1 VVKFASLKVLIYDCN
16 FFQMSASVREWD
28 LGKVGQM
35 SPTEKEP
42 KHEEKNKEREKRAR
56 KEKIHHSRS
65 ASPHDAPGNAATTAY
80 IKNSYF
86 CQMFD
91 FCCNFTIS
99 LIWV

>member
-1 VVKFASLKVLIYDCN
+1 
-16 FFQMSASVREWD
+16 MSASVREWD
-28 LGKVGQM
+28 LGKVGQL

-42 KHEEKNKEREKRAR
+42 KHEEKNKEREKRVR

-80 IKNSYF
+80 FKNSYF

-91 FCCNFTIS
+91 FHCNFTIS